1 MTDRSTFERAIMDA
15 RAMLATMVASDLA
28 RLHLSSAGTEIFICR
43 HPEPSPLL
51 VVDDAP
57 VAAPDA
63 PVEHRVCAPHVAT
76 LVAAAAMGDRVVA
89 GQPIAT
95 IAVLDSEE
103 ALLSPASGVVAALAA
118 VAGDLVEYGQT
129 LLVIE
134 AVA

>member
-1 MTDRSTFERAIMDA
+1 
-15 RAMLATMVASDLA
+15 
-28 RLHLSSAGTEIFICR
+28 
-43 HPEPSPLL
+43 
-51 VVDDAP
+51 
-57 VAAPDA
+57 
-63 PVEHRVCAPHVAT
+63 
-76 LVAAAAMGDRVVA
+76 MGDRVVA